1 MFRKCYFQTQE
12 KSLNHFEQSYNSLKS
27 EMPKNLI
34 NQMKKDCKT
43 ASYSISNDGSN
54 DQGIKKKKERNMNPV
69 TVRLFDINIMVVNQ
83 FFRNV
88 LNLISSSSWCRH
100 IYDGIFAAIDKAFAN
115 NGIHWDKFI
124 SLGVDNTS
132 VNIGKHHPLITK
144 AREKRLIK

>member
-1 MFRKCYFQTQE
+1 
-12 KSLNHFEQSYNSLKS
+12 
-27 EMPKNLI
+27 MPKKLI

-54 DQGIKKKKERNMNPV
+54 DQGLKKKKKKKRNMNPV

-88 LNLISSSSWCRH
+88 LNLYHHPPDTDIC
-100 IYDGIFAAIDKAFAN
+100 DGIFAAIDKAFAN

-132 VNIGKHHPLITK
+132 VKCQYW
-144 AREKRLIK
+144 